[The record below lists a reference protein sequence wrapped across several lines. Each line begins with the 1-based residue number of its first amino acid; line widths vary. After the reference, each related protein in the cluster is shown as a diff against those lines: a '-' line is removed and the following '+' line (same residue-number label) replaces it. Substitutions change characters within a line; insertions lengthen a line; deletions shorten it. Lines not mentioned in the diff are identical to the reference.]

1 MGTQWALSVWKSGL
15 LLFQEIITLENN
27 INSRSIPWFFV
38 FFVFFSGTSI
48 GLILVLY
55 LLSLLLSVWSSL
67 LFSLCLIFFTPFI
80 SVLHYAYCI
89 FGHICSFLDTC
100 FSFLSQF
107 CFFFNFF
114 LQFGQFPFYIFLLF
128 FHFYSEFLNLWF
140 VVFINT

>member
-27 INSRSIPWFFV
+27 INSRSIPWFFG
-38 FFVFFSGTSI
+38 FFFSETSV
-48 GLILVLY
+48 GLILVLLY
-55 LLSLLLSVWSSL
+55 LLSLLLSLWSSL
-67 LFSLCLIFFTPFI
+67 LFSLCLIFFIPFI
-80 SVLHYAYCI
+80 SVLYYAYCI

-100 FSFLSQF
+100 YSFLRQC
-107 CFFFNFF
+107 CFFFNLF

-128 FHFYSEFLNLWF
+128 FNFYSEFLNMWF